1 MSTHNENERTF
12 QPMNFGVI
20 SMALKPEGASCSQG
34 ERTEE
39 PPVLFVRRMEMSYGS
54 EVLMRDITFTVGR
67 SEVMIIMGGSGSG
80 KSTLMKYL
88 IGLKEVERGDIFC
101 YGRSFSK
108 ASDEER
114 KEIQKGFGVLFQG
127 GALWSGLTLAEN
139 IGLPLEQYTA
149 LSTREI
155 REIAS
160 FKLAL
165 VGLKGFEDYYP
176 SEISGGM
183 VKRAGL
189 ARAMALDPPLLY
201 LDEPS
206 AGLDPISSRR
216 LDDLILHLR
225 DSFGTTIVVVSHELA
240 QIFAIGDNSIFLD
253 VEAKTITARG
263 NPRELIE
270 NSKTDSKVREFLRRG
285 VS

>member
-1 MSTHNENERTF
+1 MSTHNEIERTF
-12 QPMNFGVI
+12 QPTNFGVI
-20 SMALKPEGASCSQG
+20 SMALKPEGASCSRD

-39 PPVLFVRRMEMSYGS
+39 PPVLFVRGLEMSYGS

-67 SEVMIIMGGSGSG
+67 SEVMIIMGGSGSE

-88 IGLKEVERGDIFC
+88 VGLKKVERGDIFC

-108 ASDEER
+108 ASEEER
-114 KEIQKGFGVLFQG
+114 KEIQKG
-127 GALWSGLTLAEN
+127 
-139 IGLPLEQYTA
+139 
-149 LSTREI
+149 
-155 REIAS
+155 
-160 FKLAL
+160 

-253 VEAKTITARG
+253 VEVKTITARG